1 VLLNGVMT
9 TVRERTIDAG
19 GTSIFFRETGDGSPV
34 VLLHGF
40 PETGKCWDK
49 VAATLAADH
58 RVLVPDLP
66 GYGRSGRPESYEA
79 PVIASTVAAFMQ
91 AVDAPRAAVVGHD
104 WGGGV
109 AFRLALG
116 HPERV
121 ERLAVINSPF
131 RKLDLRKG
139 WHMLFFNL
147 PALPEMVTTIA
158 GDRWIDTILRAA
170 SANEDAFEPDA
181 LAEYHEAYRTLE
193 RKRSAFAYYR
203 TVTRRIIASR
213 LQGRHARAH
222 GPRGKIEMPTLIIW
236 GEKDPALPLWLTDA
250 IVHDIPHA
258 EVVTIP
264 DAGHFVPEERPE
276 RVAELLK
283 EFTA

>member
-1 VLLNGVMT
+1 MLNDVMP
-9 TVRERTIDAG
+9 TVRERTVDAA
-19 GTSIFFRETGDGSPV
+19 GTSIFVRESGSGSPV

-49 VAATLAADH
+49 VAASLSAEH

-66 GYGRSGRPESYEA
+66 GYGRSARPTSYDSA
-79 PVIASTVAAFMQ
+79 TLANTIAAFME
-91 AVDAPRAAVVGHD
+91 AAEAPKATVVGHD

-116 HPERV
+116 HPEKV

-131 RKLDLRKG
+131 RKLDLRRG

-147 PALPEMVTTIA
+147 PGVPEVVLTAA
-158 GDRWIDTILRAA
+158 GDRWVDFILRAA
-170 SANEDAFEPDA
+170 SVDKEAFDPDA
-181 LAEYHEAYRTLE
+181 LAEYHEAYRSLE

-203 TVTRRIIASR
+203 TVTRRIIASK
-213 LQGRHARAH
+213 LPGRARPS
-222 GPRGKIEMPTLIIW
+222 GPRGSIDMPTLVIW
-236 GEKDPALPLWLTDA
+236 GEKDPALPLWLADA
-250 IVHDIPHA
+250 IIKDIPQA
-258 EVVTIP
+258 KLVTIP

-283 EFTA
+283 GFMA

>member
-1 VLLNGVMT
+1 MLNDAMLTVSERTVDAAGT
-9 TVRERTIDAG
+9 AIFVRELGEGPPI
-19 GTSIFFRETGDGSPV
+19 

-40 PETGKCWDK
+40 PETGRCWQT
-49 VAATLAADH
+49 VARKLSEDH

-66 GYGRSGRPESYEA
+66 GYGRSARPTSYDSA
-79 PVIASTVAAFMQ
+79 TLANTMAAFMEE
-91 AVDAPRAAVVGHD
+91 AGAPRAAVVGHD

-131 RKLDLRKG
+131 RKLDLRHG

-147 PALPEMVTTIA
+147 PLLPEVVLTAA
-158 GDRWIDTILRAA
+158 GDRWIDFILRAA
-170 SANEDAFEPDA
+170 SETSGAFEPDA
-181 LAEYHEAYRTLE
+181 LAE
-193 RKRSAFAYYR
+193 RSAFAYYR
-203 TVTRRIIASR
+203 TVTRKIIASK
-213 LQGRHARAH
+213 LPGRARPS
-222 GPRGKIEMPTLIIW
+222 GPRPSIQMPTLVIW
-236 GEKDPALPLWLTDA
+236 GALDKALPLALA
-250 IVHDIPHA
+250 EGIVKEIPQTRL
-258 EVVTIP
+258 ETIP

-283 EFTA
+283 EFCA

>member
-1 VLLNGVMT
+1 MP
-9 TVRERTIDAG
+9 TVREGTLDAA
-19 GTSIFFRETGDGSPV
+19 GTSIFVRAYGSGSPV

-49 VAATLAADH
+49 VAVALSANH

-66 GYGRSGRPESYEA
+66 GYGWSARPTSYDSA
-79 PVIASTVAAFMQ
+79 TLANTIAAFMD
-91 AVDAPRAAVVGHD
+91 AADAPKATVVGHD

-116 HPERV
+116 HPEKV

-131 RKLDLRKG
+131 RKLDLRRG

-147 PALPEMVTTIA
+147 PVIPEVVLSAA
-158 GDRWIDTILRAA
+158 GDRWVDFALRAG
-170 SANEDAFEPDA
+170 SVNKDAFDPEA
-181 LAEYHEAYRTLE
+181 LAEYHAAYRSLE

-203 TVTRRIIASR
+203 TVTRRIIGSK
-213 LQGRHARAH
+213 LPGRARPS
-222 GPRGKIEMPTLIIW
+222 GPRGSIDMPTLVIW
-236 GEKDPALPLWLTDA
+236 GEQDPALPLWLAEA
-250 IVHDIPHA
+250 ILKDIPHA
-258 EVVTIP
+258 RLVTIP